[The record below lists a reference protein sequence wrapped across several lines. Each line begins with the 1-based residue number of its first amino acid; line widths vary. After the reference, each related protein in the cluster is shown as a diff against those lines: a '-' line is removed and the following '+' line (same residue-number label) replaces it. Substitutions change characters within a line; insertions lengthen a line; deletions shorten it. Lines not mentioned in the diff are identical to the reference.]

1 MPEYLKAFLSGLTDE
16 QADELWLYFD
26 GCDVGDVIEL
36 IADSHPSVKAKNQA
50 DVDKEW
56 GHEYELAPGPML

>member
-26 GCDVGDVIEL
+26 SCDNLNLIEL
-36 IADSHPSVKAKNQA
+36 IAESHPAVKAKNEA
-50 DVDKEW
+50 DSDKEW
-56 GHEYELAPGPML
+56 ESELAPGPML